1 MEQKNKNSSVDKG
14 KKEKDNSNIADAVA
28 LGTNSEMLN
37 QYSEAGKQFKVAYD
51 GIDHETSQ
59 KLHQGLKSIAESKI
73 NPDYA
78 NQNIN
83 QQAGYSAE
91 VLDTAK
97 QNAQNIKNGSSERAS
112 RTDDLGRVN
121 DTKADQVILDE
132 FGNIK
137 SGSEV
142 QMKFLK
148 NDKKFLEMVSSKKDS
163 EHYPDGKYS
172 VPADQYDSIKA
183 GLKEKIAILEKQ
195 QLTPEKQK
203 QLDYL
208 KKVEK
213 NLKKSEVSK
222 AKAIEARINPEKV
235 TIKEIAK
242 VSHEAGVNAAKIGA
256 GVGGGISLISNTFAV
271 IKGEKDVEAALTDTG
286 VDTFKAGVTSY
297 GTGVANTGLA
307 SVMKNSS
314 KEIVRSL
321 GKSNAPAYI
330 IQTAITTVISLARLC
345 NGEINT
351 NEFFQEIG
359 KNGTML
365 LVSAQGAIIGQLLIP
380 IPVVGALVGGLVST
394 LVGSAIY
401 DYTIGM
407 KALNEE
413 IDAFSLQLSNEIL
426 LLKEYQA
433 RLMSFDL
440 YKFKC
445 ETDNFNVVGEHISQ
459 DHSAEDFNLMLKSTY
474 KYLGIPCPWGEG
486 SLDEFMQN
494 KSGVLTFG

>member
-1 MEQKNKNSSVDKG
+1 MEQKIKNSSVEKV
-14 KKEKDNSNIADAVA
+14 KENNNSNIADAVA
-28 LGTNSEMLN
+28 LGANAEMLN
-37 QYSEAGKQFKVAYD
+37 RYSEAGKQFKVAYD
-51 GIDHETSQ
+51 GIDNETGK
-59 KLHQGLKSIAESKI
+59 KLHQGLKSISQSKI
-73 NPDYA
+73 NPDYVD
-78 NQNIN
+78 QNIN

-97 QNAQNIKNGSSERAS
+97 KNSQNIKNGSSERAS

-132 FGNIK
+132 FGNVK
-137 SGSEV
+137 KGSEV

-148 NDKKFLEMVSSKKDS
+148 DS
-163 EHYPDGKYS
+163 ETFVNKVRGKDYSNHYPDGKYS

-183 GLKEKIAILEKQ
+183 GLREEIAKLEKQ
-195 QLTPEKQK
+195 ELTPEKQK

-222 AKAIEARINPEKV
+222 TEAIDVRINPEKV

-271 IKGEKDVEAALTDTG
+271 IKGEKDVEEAIADTAI
-286 VDTFKAGVTSY
+286 DSAKAGVTSY
-297 GTGVANTGLA
+297 ATGFANTGLA

-314 KEIVRSL
+314 QEIVRSI

-330 IQTAITTVISLARLC
+330 IQTAITTVKSLARLC
-345 NGEINT
+345 KGEINT

-365 LVSAQGAIIGQLLIP
+365 MVSAQGAIIGQVLIP

-394 LVGSAIY
+394 LLGSVIY

-407 KALNEE
+407 KVLNEE
-413 IDAFSLQLSNEIL
+413 IDAFSQQLSNEIM
-426 LLKEYQA
+426 LLKEYQK
-433 RLMSFDL
+433 RLMSLDL
-440 YKFKC
+440 DKFKG
-445 ETDNFNVVGEHISQ
+445 ETGKYNAVGEEISQ
-459 DHSAEDFNLMLKSTY
+459 EHSMDDFNRMLKLTY
-474 KYLGIPCPWGEG
+474 NYLGIPCPWGEG

-494 KSGVLTFG
+494 KSGVLSFG

>member
-1 MEQKNKNSSVDKG
+1 
-14 KKEKDNSNIADAVA
+14 
-28 LGTNSEMLN
+28 
-37 QYSEAGKQFKVAYD
+37 
-51 GIDHETSQ
+51 
-59 KLHQGLKSIAESKI
+59 
-73 NPDYA
+73 
-78 NQNIN
+78 
-83 QQAGYSAE
+83 
-91 VLDTAK
+91 
-97 QNAQNIKNGSSERAS
+97 
-112 RTDDLGRVN
+112 
-121 DTKADQVILDE
+121 
-132 FGNIK
+132 
-137 SGSEV
+137 
-142 QMKFLK
+142 
-148 NDKKFLEMVSSKKDS
+148 
-163 EHYPDGKYS
+163 
-172 VPADQYDSIKA
+172 
-183 GLKEKIAILEKQ
+183 
-195 QLTPEKQK
+195 
-203 QLDYL
+203 
-208 KKVEK
+208 EK

-222 AKAIEARINPEKV
+222 TEAIEARLNPEKV

-271 IKGEKDVEAALTDTG
+271 IKGEKDVEEAIADTAIDS
-286 VDTFKAGVTSY
+286 VKAGATSY
-297 GTGVANTGLA
+297 GTGFANTGLA

-330 IQTAITTVISLARLC
+330 IQTAITTVKSLARLC

-365 LVSAQGAIIGQLLIP
+365 MVSAQGAIIGQLLIP

-401 DYTIGM
+401 DHTIGM
-407 KALNEE
+407 KVLNEE
-413 IDAFSLQLSNEIL
+413 IDAFSLQLSNEIM

-440 YKFKC
+440 DKFKR
-445 ETDNFNVVGEHISQ
+445 ETDNFNVVGEHLRQ

-474 KYLGIPCPWGEG
+474 KYLGISCPWGEG

>member
-1 MEQKNKNSSVDKG
+1 MENSSVDKV
-14 KKEKDNSNIADAVA
+14 KKEKNNSNIADVVS
-28 LGTNSEMLN
+28 LGANSEMLN

-51 GIDHETSQ
+51 GIDHETGQ
-59 KLHQGLKSIAESKI
+59 KLHQGLKSIAGSKV
-73 NPDYA
+73 NPDYT

-97 QNAQNIKNGSSERAS
+97 QNAKNIKNGSSERAS

-148 NDKKFLEMVSSKKDS
+148 DSKTFVNKVKGKDYS
-163 EHYPDGKYS
+163 AHYSDGKYS

-183 GLKEKIAILEKQ
+183 GLKEELAKLEKQ
-195 QLTPEKQK
+195 QLTPEKQE
-203 QLDYL
+203 QLNYL

-222 AKAIEARINPEKV
+222 TEAIQARINPENV
-235 TIKEIAK
+235 TIKEIAR

-271 IKGEKDVEAALTDTG
+271 IKGEKDVEEAITDTAIDS
-286 VDTFKAGVTSY
+286 VKAGATSY
-297 GTGVANTGLA
+297 ATGFANTGLA

-330 IQTAITTVISLARLC
+330 IQTAITTVKSLARLC
-345 NGEINT
+345 NGEINM

-365 LVSAQGAIIGQLLIP
+365 MVSAQGAIIGQLLIP

-394 LVGSAIY
+394 LLGSVIY

-407 KALNEE
+407 KVLSEE
-413 IDAFSLQLSNEIL
+413 IDAFSLQLNNEIM

-433 RLMSFDL
+433 RLMSLDID
-440 YKFKC
+440 KFKR
-445 ETDNFNVVGEHISQ
+445 ETDNFNVVGEYISK

-494 KSGVLTFG
+494 KSAVLTFG